1 MLSNFYIA
9 GASSRSRTA
18 RVYLEYLNPDM
29 KILAF
34 LVSLEMTDNDPVVDG
49 VPVLPIASS
58 FDQNSSSCPLQP
70 AEPYKPNSIQEMS
83 DALGGAEDNE
93 QEMTSAVQRKDKESS
108 REARLDTS
116 LPVYLGTRGVNHPKL
131 EAELR
136 AIGFTNIIPVTM
148 QLDSDLRNAYLTKFY
163 AENGREFVRM
173 DMLEAST
180 PSSAVSASTS
190 SVFTCSQV
198 LDNGISDDGE
208 DAHSA
213 NVRSTAITA
222 TIYVASSVFD
232 GELKDAYNPLPEERK
247 IQVGTALTEERLN
260 GCNVFDNEGENI
272 SHLNKHFCELT
283 GLYWIWKHATEDYV
297 GLVHYRRHFRLPD
310 DWVEVCRQNAVDVIL
325 PVPLYV
331 NPSVAENYR
340 ERHVAFDWDY
350 LMEYFENRL
359 PDEYDDIVRI
369 LGGNLYNPCNMII
382 AKRAVLNEL
391 CGWMFQIIFNVYKQ
405 CKQFDLDRTPYQTRF
420 PGFIS
425 ERLITYYFES
435 RREKYKVVYCNKN
448 FLN

>member
-1 MLSNFYIA
+1 MQTNFYIA

-18 RVYLEYLNPDM
+18 RIYLEYLNPDM
-29 KILAF
+29 KISAF
-34 LVSLEMTDNDPVVDG
+34 LVSPEMTDNDPVVDG
-49 VPVLPIASS
+49 VPVLPITVA
-58 FDQNSSSCPLQP
+58 
-70 AEPYKPNSIQEMS
+70 
-83 DALGGAEDNE
+83 
-93 QEMTSAVQRKDKESS
+93 TSEINP
-108 REARLDTS
+108 E

-131 EAELR
+131 EVELR
-136 AIGFTNIIPVTM
+136 EIGFTNIISVTM
-148 QLDSDLRNAYLTKFY
+148 QLDSDLRNAYLSKFF

-173 DMLEAST
+173 DMLQ
-180 PSSAVSASTS
+180 VS
-190 SVFTCSQV
+190 
-198 LDNGISDDGE
+198 SDDSKGAD
-208 DAHSA
+208 DADK
-213 NVRSTAITA
+213 TAC
-222 TIYVASSVFD
+222 IYVASSVFD
-232 GELKDAYNPLPEERK
+232 GELKDAYNPLPEEKR
-247 IQVGTALTEERLN
+247 IQVGAALTEERLN

-297 GLVHYRRHFRLPD
+297 GLVHYRRHFLLPK
-310 DWVEVCRQNAVDVIL
+310 DWVNVCRQNDADVIL

-340 ERHVAFDWDY
+340 ERHTAADWDY
-350 LMEYFENRL
+350 LMDYFENHL

-369 LGGNLYNPCNMII
+369 LGGNLYSPCNMII

-391 CGWMFQIIFNVYKQ
+391 CSWMFQIIFNVYEQ